1 MKLELLIF
9 AATLVLLNLG
19 LLTGVVSENLVLLPN
34 RIADGEWWRLFSF
47 AWAHNSLYHLVLDG
61 SAFLFLY
68 QNLKSRRTV
77 RIAQL
82 VTCILFSGIVPV
94 LFSPEIKEIGLC
106 GLSGVAHGLM
116 AISAVEAILANETE
130 GQKFG
135 WLLLLGLGAKVAFE
149 IAKGQMLF
157 QSWHLGN
164 VGIPIPSCHLGG
176 LLGGILSGCFLTD
189 SALRDIAQRRWLRH
203 SLLRQQ

>member
-68 QNLKSRRTV
+68 QNLKSRRTL

-116 AISAVEAILANETE
+116 AISAVEAILANELE
-130 GQKFG
+130 ARSFG

-149 IAKGQMLF
+149 MASGRMLF
-157 QSWHLGN
+157 QSWHMGN

-176 LLGGILSGCFLTD
+176 LFGGILSGCFLTD

-203 SLLRQQ
+203 SLLRQR